1 MDCNRFKED
10 LLVAYLFDEATD
22 DERKTVEE
30 HLASCEACAG
40 AFKELGGTVSTMQA
54 WKDEELPRKVV
65 LLPNRKERAG
75 GRFRAPLWLKGL
87 GWAAAAAI
95 AVLVLSQGSIKYSE
109 GSLTVSF
116 GRDEVRELTAG
127 MEEGRS
133 PKSPAEVV
141 LSNPDSISSTPR
153 RTGPLPQEPPEAAFA
168 SLSDLER
175 AQRENMAYFEQLIR
189 ASDQR
194 RSEQWRQ
201 GIDYLLTMVNDQ
213 RQRDL
218 NEIMGRI
225 EAVGAGAMGGLQMTN
240 IRLDELASTVAP
252 VGYQGR
258 RSPSQLTPEQIRRVQ
273 QNEEE

>member
-1 MDCNRFKED
+1 MDCNRFQED
-10 LLVAYLFDEATD
+10 LLVVYLFDEATD
-22 DERKTVEE
+22 EERRTVEE

-65 LLPNRKERAG
+65 LLPGRKEPAG
-75 GRFRAPLWLKGL
+75 GRFRAPFWLKGL

-95 AVLVLSQGSIKYSE
+95 AVLVLSQGSVQYSA

-127 MEEGRS
+127 LEEGRS
-133 PKSPAEVV
+133 PKSPTKVT
-141 LSNPDSISSTPR
+141 LSTSDSSSSTPQ
-153 RTGPLPQEPPEAAFA
+153 RTDPLLQEPPVAAYA

-175 AQRENMAYFEQLIR
+175 AQRQNMAHLEQLIR

-201 GIDYLLTMVNDQ
+201 GIEYLLTVVNDQ

-240 IRLDELASTVAP
+240 IRLDELASTVTP

-258 RSPSQLTPEQIRRVQ
+258 RAPSQLTPEQIRRMQ

>member
-1 MDCNRFKED
+1 
-10 LLVAYLFDEATD
+10 
-22 DERKTVEE
+22 
-30 HLASCEACAG
+30 
-40 AFKELGGTVSTMQA
+40 MQA

-65 LLPNRKERAG
+65 LLPSRAEPAG
-75 GRFRAPLWLKGL
+75 GRFRAPFWLKGL

-95 AVLVLSQGSIKYSE
+95 AVLVLSQGSIQYSE

-127 MEEGRS
+127 MEEGPS

-141 LSNPDSISSTPR
+141 LSTSDSSSSTPR
-153 RTGPLPQEPPEAAFA
+153 RTGPLPQERPGAAYA

-175 AQRENMAYFEQLIR
+175 AQRDNMAHFEQLIR

-201 GIDYLLTMVNDQ
+201 GIEYLLTMVNDQ

-218 NEIMGRI
+218 NEIMNRI

-273 QNEEE
+273 QDEEE